1 MADNK
6 KKVSLLRRVANYFRE
21 VKSDVKKISWPSPR
35 QTAKNTGIVIVSLL
49 FAGTL
54 ISLIDFIF
62 AQIVAFII
70 SR

>member
-6 KKVSLLRRVANYFRE
+6 KKVSLPKKVANYFRE
-21 VKSDVKKISWPSPR
+21 LRSDFNKISWPSPK
-35 QTAKNTGIVIVSLL
+35 QTAKNTGIVIISLL

-62 AQIVAFII
+62 AQIVALII
-70 SR
+70 NR